1 MIGGTVLWLAASG
14 LAAGGREAWDALG
27 EAELRAA
34 YGAFAEAADLYQE
47 LASSLPDEDPA
58 RARALYGAGRLYRH
72 LGRPTDA
79 VAAFDACVRIRA
91 WRAACLAE
99 RTEVE
104 LDRSAVSALPV
115 RWTFDDTEHGL
126 VHPPQLEAG
135 ALRIAAPPSET
146 DPCLAWST
154 ELPAGGADA
163 LHIAWRGGL
172 RPRTLSLRLKTGGDQ
187 AELQWTAID
196 LDGRMFTS
204 DPFLVGTDWSE
215 LRWTLDALTDP
226 RGEHLQPSALYR
238 LVLQQR
244 AEAASERILWLDD
257 LVIE

>member
-1 MIGGTVLWLAASG
+1 MMVAALWVATAG
-14 LAAGGREAWDALG
+14 WAAGGREAWDALG

-58 RARALYGAGRLYRH
+58 RARALYEAGRLYRH
-72 LGRPTDA
+72 LGRPADA

-115 RWTFDDTEHGL
+115 RWTFDDTQHGL
-126 VHPPQLEAG
+126 VHPPQREAG
-135 ALRIAAPPSET
+135 ALRIAAPPGES
-146 DPCLAWST
+146 DPALAWST
-154 ELPAGGADA
+154 ELPAGGADE
-163 LHIAWRGGL
+163 LQIAWREGL
-172 RPRTLSLRLKTGGDQ
+172 RPRTVTLRLKTGGDQ

-196 LDGRMFTS
+196 LDGRRFFS
-204 DPFLVGTDWSE
+204 PPFPVGTAWTE
-215 LRWTLDALTDP
+215 LRWSLDALTDAQGD
-226 RGEHLQPSALYR
+226 RLQPSALYR
-238 LVLQQR
+238 LVLEQR
-244 AEAASERILWLDD
+244 AASASERVLWLDD